1 MYPMII
7 YIHICIQVLVSEN
20 MEARGSVS
28 NDNIY
33 IYICIQ
39 VLVSENMEAKGSVSN
54 DNIFISVSR
63 F

>member
-1 MYPMII
+1 
-7 YIHICIQVLVSEN
+7 
-20 MEARGSVS
+20 MEARGSVF

-39 VLVSENMEAKGSVSN
+39 VLVSENMEARGSVFN
-54 DNIFISVSR
+54 DNIYIFISVSR